1 MSKNEDII
9 EISPIKININDIFD
23 KKIELGPLLQFNLL
37 QKVIEEF
44 INRQNKT
51 NDKINKLEIKLN
63 KIYNLNN
70 KNNKNDIHFQDNEDD
85 NEIDINISNLKD
97 NTFINLD
104 NEINELKE
112 KNKNKDKDNDNDNNL
127 NEDNFN
133 KENKEN
139 KEINNLNEV
148 SQDINNEKNNS
159 LLNKK
164 EKQIYQLSLKIN
176 KLQNNYEELLDNI
189 SSLNKYTKK
198 EIQLIKDK
206 YNGYDS
212 RFSKQDISI
221 NEINDKLSDLNVY
234 DIFKG
239 DSKDINVDKTTILIK
254 GIEQKL
260 LKKLEFLDLR
270 NKTNEEGIFKLK
282 NELIDIKN
290 NNNAMNQLSKNMKD
304 NYNQFLNDTESKL
317 NIFKKK
323 FDEISGLKKIM
334 DNSVSKNDFINYKN
348 EQNKKINEIIMQ
360 NISDKGIPIANN
372 GEKLDDIN
380 EDIKTYINKKLEEF
394 DKNLKNINIDLI
406 NKEIMKIKQ
415 DLNKKLN
422 KENLSSINLKI
433 EQIENMQDNFKLDID
448 ENKNDIYCCND
459 KCSKVIRMVEHLRG
473 QILSL
478 NKEEKKE
485 DNDPNINK
493 DEEKDKNNNNN
504 NDINIDLSSYITK
517 TIYDED
523 INKINKKLEKLT
535 NLESDNYRSIQS
547 IEERI
552 KYFVSE
558 NDLTNIEQYLINLI
572 DEYKLKDSK
581 KYVDKAEY
589 QKSYKYLEVQI
600 KHLNDITSKDNEN
613 WLLAKKPMNNYMCAA
628 CESFIGDLKNKEEY
642 SPWNKIPVREDYNK
656 RYRFGHGF
664 SNMLKMVNMDLLKKF
679 NRVNSGINI
688 GIKIDESKKII
699 KHNLPKINIQN
710 QNDISSIHNIN
721 FNNENTYEDLNEKNN
736 NSADNIDNNNEINE
750 KLNSERNVNTDRMI
764 NKSTNLNNG
773 NSSFRAVGNIDDGKP
788 KLIKIYKKNKK

>member
-1 MSKNEDII
+1 M
-9 EISPIKININDIFD
+9 
-23 KKIELGPLLQFNLL
+23 
-37 QKVIEEF
+37 EE
-44 INRQNKT
+44 N
-51 NDKINKLEIKLN
+51 
-63 KIYNLNN
+63 
-70 KNNKNDIHFQDNEDD
+70 
-85 NEIDINISNLKD
+85 
-97 NTFINLD
+97 
-104 NEINELKE
+104 
-112 KNKNKDKDNDNDNNL
+112 
-127 NEDNFN
+127 
-133 KENKEN
+133 
-139 KEINNLNEV
+139 
-148 SQDINNEKNNS
+148 
-159 LLNKK
+159 
-164 EKQIYQLSLKIN
+164 
-176 KLQNNYEELLDNI
+176 
-189 SSLNKYTKK
+189 
-198 EIQLIKDK
+198 
-206 YNGYDS
+206 
-212 RFSKQDISI
+212 
-221 NEINDKLSDLNVY
+221 
-234 DIFKG
+234 
-239 DSKDINVDKTTILIK
+239 
-254 GIEQKL
+254 
-260 LKKLEFLDLR
+260 
-270 NKTNEEGIFKLK
+270 
-282 NELIDIKN
+282 
-290 NNNAMNQLSKNMKD
+290 
-304 NYNQFLNDTESKL
+304 
-317 NIFKKK
+317 
-323 FDEISGLKKIM
+323 
-334 DNSVSKNDFINYKN
+334 
-348 EQNKKINEIIMQ
+348 
-360 NISDKGIPIANN
+360 
-372 GEKLDDIN
+372 
-380 EDIKTYINKKLEEF
+380 
-394 DKNLKNINIDLI
+394 
-406 NKEIMKIKQ
+406 
-415 DLNKKLN
+415 
-422 KENLSSINLKI
+422 
-433 EQIENMQDNFKLDID
+433 
-448 ENKNDIYCCND
+448 
-459 KCSKVIRMVEHLRG
+459 LRG

-478 NKEEKKE
+478 KKEKKKE

-493 DEEKDKNNNNN
+493 DEEKDKNNNN
-504 NDINIDLSSYITK
+504 DINIDLSSYMTK

>member
-112 KNKNKDKDNDNDNNL
+112 KNKNKDNDNDNNL

-239 DSKDINVDKTTILIK
+239 DSKNINVDKATILIK

-260 LKKLEFLDLR
+260 LKKLEFSDLR

-282 NELIDIKN
+282 NEIIDIKN

-323 FDEISGLKKIM
+323 FDEISGLKKII

-433 EQIENMQDNFKLDID
+433 EQIENMQDNFKLEID

-493 DEEKDKNNNNN
+493 DEEKDKNNNN
-504 NDINIDLSSYITK
+504 DINIDLSSYITK

-523 INKINKKLEKLT
+523 INKINKKIEKLT

-736 NSADNIDNNNEINE
+736 NSADNIDNNNNEINE

-764 NKSTNLNNG
+764 NKSTNLNND
-773 NSSFRAVGNIDDGKP
+773 NSSFRAVGNINDGKP

>member
-112 KNKNKDKDNDNDNNL
+112 KNKNKDNDNDNNL

-323 FDEISGLKKIM
+323 FDEISGLKKII

-493 DEEKDKNNNNN
+493 DEEKDKNNN

>member
-323 FDEISGLKKIM
+323 FDEISGLKKII

-433 EQIENMQDNFKLDID
+433 EQIENMQDNFKLEID

-493 DEEKDKNNNNN
+493 DEEKDKNNNN

>member
-85 NEIDINISNLKD
+85 NKIDINISNLKD

-323 FDEISGLKKIM
+323 FDEISGLKKII

-394 DKNLKNINIDLI
+394 DKNIKNINIDLI

-433 EQIENMQDNFKLDID
+433 EQIENMQDNFKLEID

-493 DEEKDKNNNNN
+493 DEEKDKNNNN
-504 NDINIDLSSYITK
+504 DINIDLSSYITK

-523 INKINKKLEKLT
+523 INKINKKIEKLT

-613 WLLAKKPMNNYMCAA
+613 WLLAKKPMSNYMCAA
-628 CESFIGDLKNKEEY
+628 CESFIGDLKNKEEF

-736 NSADNIDNNNEINE
+736 NSADNIDNSNEINE

>member
-1 MSKNEDII
+1 MSIENDII
-9 EISPIKININDIFD
+9 EINPIKININDIFD

-323 FDEISGLKKIM
+323 FDEISGLKKII

-433 EQIENMQDNFKLDID
+433 EQIENMQDNFKLEID

-493 DEEKDKNNNNN
+493 DEEKDKNNN

-679 NRVNSGINI
+679 NRINSGINI

>member
-9 EISPIKININDIFD
+9 EISPIKINVNDIFD
-23 KKIELGPLLQFNLL
+23 EKVELGPLLQFNLL

-433 EQIENMQDNFKLDID
+433 EQIENMQDNFKLEID

-459 KCSKVIRMVEHLRG
+459 KCSKVI
-473 QILSL
+473 
-478 NKEEKKE
+478 
-485 DNDPNINK
+485 
-493 DEEKDKNNNNN
+493 
-504 NDINIDLSSYITK
+504 
-517 TIYDED
+517 
-523 INKINKKLEKLT
+523 
-535 NLESDNYRSIQS
+535 
-547 IEERI
+547 
-552 KYFVSE
+552 
-558 NDLTNIEQYLINLI
+558 
-572 DEYKLKDSK
+572 
-581 KYVDKAEY
+581 
-589 QKSYKYLEVQI
+589 
-600 KHLNDITSKDNEN
+600 
-613 WLLAKKPMNNYMCAA
+613 
-628 CESFIGDLKNKEEY
+628 
-642 SPWNKIPVREDYNK
+642 
-656 RYRFGHGF
+656 
-664 SNMLKMVNMDLLKKF
+664 
-679 NRVNSGINI
+679 
-688 GIKIDESKKII
+688 
-699 KHNLPKINIQN
+699 
-710 QNDISSIHNIN
+710 
-721 FNNENTYEDLNEKNN
+721 
-736 NSADNIDNNNEINE
+736 
-750 KLNSERNVNTDRMI
+750 
-764 NKSTNLNNG
+764 
-773 NSSFRAVGNIDDGKP
+773 
-788 KLIKIYKKNKK
+788 

>member
-323 FDEISGLKKIM
+323 FDEISGLKKII

-433 EQIENMQDNFKLDID
+433 EQIENMQDNFKLEID

-493 DEEKDKNNNNN
+493 DEEKDKNNN

-736 NSADNIDNNNEINE
+736 NSADNIDNNNNEINE

>member
-112 KNKNKDKDNDNDNNL
+112 KNKNKDNDNDNNL

-323 FDEISGLKKIM
+323 FDEISGLKKII

-433 EQIENMQDNFKLDID
+433 EQIENMQDNFKLEID

-493 DEEKDKNNNNN
+493 DEEKDKNNNN
-504 NDINIDLSSYITK
+504 DINIDLSSYITK

-523 INKINKKLEKLT
+523 INKINKKIEKLT

-736 NSADNIDNNNEINE
+736 NSADNIDNNNNEINE

-764 NKSTNLNNG
+764 NKSTNLNND
-773 NSSFRAVGNIDDGKP
+773 NSSFRAVGNINDGKP

>member
-139 KEINNLNEV
+139 KEFNNLNEV
-148 SQDINNEKNNS
+148 NQDINNEKNNS

-323 FDEISGLKKIM
+323 FDEISGLKKII

-433 EQIENMQDNFKLDID
+433 EQIENMQDNFKLEID

-493 DEEKDKNNNNN
+493 DEEKDKNNNN
-504 NDINIDLSSYITK
+504 DINIDLSSYITK

-523 INKINKKLEKLT
+523 INKINKKIEKLT